1 MNDFFP
7 MDLPRFDV
15 ALKDCRSGRI
25 SARLNA
31 SLALAAAGDGQSAD
45 AIAALAGLLDDE
57 SDQVRAQAVEGLV
70 QWRLRGMDVPADLR
84 PRLTDPSPR
93 VRCALVEHLHLFCDD
108 AASLALPMTGDPIA
122 GVRACAVLQLH
133 PTDAEA
139 NRRLQVLLEDADR
152 DVRMRAAIALG
163 EDGGDRGFT
172 ELARSVRDADV
183 FFEEAVC
190 ALARICDARGKSV
203 LEQRMKGLL
212 VSPAVK
218 SLCAAALLRFDDPPV
233 AIMVELLSSRRAR
246 VRTHALRALC
256 LLPSPL
262 MIESLQQIAVR
273 AADPQEAS
281 EALAAF
287 AALKDVDEAVAT
299 AALAAIAGRV
309 HPDLQE
315 ELADIRGSGERKV
328 DADVL

>member
-31 SLALAAAGDGQSAD
+31 SLALAAAEDGQSAD
-45 AIAALAGLLDDE
+45 AIAALAGLLDDD

-70 QWRLRGMDVPADLR
+70 QWRLRGMDVPVDLR
-84 PRLTDPSPR
+84 PRLADPSPR

-108 AASLALPMTGDPIA
+108 AASLALPLTADPIP
-122 GVRACAVLQLH
+122 GVRACAVQQLH

-139 NRRLQVLLEDADR
+139 ARRLQALLEDTDW

-163 EDGGDRGFT
+163 GDGGDRGFAM
-172 ELARSVRDADV
+172 LARSVRDADA

-190 ALARICDARGKSV
+190 ALARICDARGKS
-203 LEQRMKGLL
+203 LFEQRMKGLL

-218 SLCAAALLRFDDPPV
+218 SLCAAALLRFDNPPESTM
-233 AIMVELLSSRRAR
+233 IELLRSRRSR
-246 VRTHALRALC
+246 LRMHAIQALC

-262 MIESLQQIAVR
+262 MVEPLQQLAVR

-281 EALAAF
+281 LALAAL
-287 AALKDVDEAVAT
+287 AALKDVDEAIAT
-299 AALAAIAGRV
+299 AALAGIAGRV

-315 ELADIRGSGERKV
+315 ELADIRGGGERNG